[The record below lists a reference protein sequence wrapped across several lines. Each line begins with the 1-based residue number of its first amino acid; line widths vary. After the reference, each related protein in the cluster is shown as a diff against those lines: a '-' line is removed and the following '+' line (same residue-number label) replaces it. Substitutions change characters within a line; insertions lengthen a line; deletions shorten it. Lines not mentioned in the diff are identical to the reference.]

1 MIDFIVE
8 DAAATLQTCNII
20 LQKPL
25 AGQEIVITAQGREDK
40 AKNTGIVIHNCTI
53 TTAKNFHP
61 GSAKCYIG
69 RPWKKYSRTIIMKTY
84 INKAIDPSGWLDMN
98 DNHDTA
104 EFAEY
109 NNMVQE
115 RLQEIESSGLDT
127 KC

>member
-1 MIDFIVE
+1 
-8 DAAATLQTCNII
+8 
-20 LQKPL
+20 
-25 AGQEIVITAQGREDK
+25 
-40 AKNTGIVIHNCTI
+40 
-53 TTAKNFHP
+53 
-61 GSAKCYIG
+61 
-69 RPWKKYSRTIIMKTY
+69 MKTY